1 MAFVTD
7 AGTYNRRAVMREA
20 HRVHRMM
27 QGRGW
32 TFAEALRFV
41 WGRAREMR
49 DLRQRELAAF
59 QRWQRAALPPNHHG
73 ALALRA

>member
-1 MAFVTD
+1 MALVDDF
-7 AGTYNRRAVMREA
+7 ARYNRRAIMREA
-20 HRVHRMM
+20 HRAYGVM

-32 TFAEALRFV
+32 TFADALRFA

-59 QRWQRAALPPNHHG
+59 QKLQWAA
-73 ALALRA
+73 